1 MVNLYIEG
9 ILGAYIIIY
18 VLHYLHL
25 FSIIE
30 SMKSPLIS
38 LESRKKHNQIQWRVD
53 FLAPLSLQHRFLSG
67 KMDGVSDVFSSWSY
81 FSKRVTTQLC
91 RDHNLFHCNRCYRFY
106 QPTSISYGTFFFP
119 YGQLGQLGFPLTKM
133 LGHFE
138 YLEGS
143 SQDLAVVNSPMVSLC
158 YLRTGQGS
166 PSKWL
171 KSMLPNGGY

>member
-1 MVNLYIEG
+1 M
-9 ILGAYIIIY
+9 
-18 VLHYLHL
+18 
-25 FSIIE
+25 E
-30 SMKSPLIS
+30 SG
-38 LESRKKHNQIQWRVD
+38 

-81 FSKRVTTQLC
+81 FSTRVTTQLC
-91 RDHNLFHCNRCYRFY
+91 RDHNLSIAIVATVSTNQPAFHMEL
-106 QPTSISYGTFFFP
+106 SFFP
-119 YGQLGQLGFPLTKM
+119 YGQVGQLGFPLAKM

-143 SQDLAVVNSPMVSLC
+143 SQDLSVVNSPMVSLC

-171 KSMLPNGGY
+171 KCMLPNGGCSCSGLWHQRRCKDLR